1 MGRTQAVEPGSAAS
15 APVRILC
22 SAAPQEALRTLG
34 PAFERATGRRVAFTF
49 AFAPEVQQRL
59 DAGETADAVILPVRL
74 PAMLEKSRSWRAE
87 RPLIL
92 ARVGIGVIVHRSA
105 RLPDISTVEAVRT
118 LLLEARA
125 IAWPDSRTPI
135 GNHLNQAIAHLGI
148 ADALRPKLIMQAA
161 IHGGA
166 ELVARGEADVGL
178 YLVSEIRSNGGVTGV
193 GLLPSELQHFV
204 IFGAAIPTC
213 NKAPDPALAFLKF
226 ISDPGKA
233 EHWTAAGFEPARPQS
248 NGRGFE

>member
-125 IAWPDSRTPI
+125 IAWPNFS
-135 GNHLNQAIAHLGI
+135 H
-148 ADALRPKLIMQAA
+148 
-161 IHGGA
+161 
-166 ELVARGEADVGL
+166 
-178 YLVSEIRSNGGVTGV
+178 
-193 GLLPSELQHFV
+193 
-204 IFGAAIPTC
+204 
-213 NKAPDPALAFLKF
+213 
-226 ISDPGKA
+226 SDRQS
-233 EHWTAAGFEPARPQS
+233 FEPGHRAPRHRRRAATKVDHAGGNS
-248 NGRGFE
+248 RGRGTCRER